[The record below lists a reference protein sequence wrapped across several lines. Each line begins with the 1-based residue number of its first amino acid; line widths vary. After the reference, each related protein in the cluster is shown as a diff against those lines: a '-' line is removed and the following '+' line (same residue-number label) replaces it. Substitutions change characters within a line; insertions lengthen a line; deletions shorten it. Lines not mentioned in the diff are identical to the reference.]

1 MRLMKKISLIFILL
15 LVSCESEKI
24 FNKYSFFV
32 AGHTY
37 GEPRIDNVGFHP
49 PFKDKF
55 NLINEDELIRFGV
68 LTGDIVITSTN
79 KNWDEIDEDLK
90 LLNYPVY
97 FTVGNHDVDNPKIFE
112 NRYGETYYS
121 FIYNNDLFIVLD
133 PNINNWNISGD
144 QLFFLKNTINR
155 NYYNVNNIF
164 VFFHQMLWW
173 DNNNK
178 FKNVKMNSIT
188 GRSNKINFWNEIEP
202 LFSSLNNKTYMFCGD
217 VGAWNNGSEFMY
229 HNDNNITYIASGM
242 GAGVRDNFVIVDVN
256 DGSVDFRLI
265 ALNNDN
271 INSLGYLTDYKLP

>member
-1 MRLMKKISLIFILL
+1 MKKKSLLLILLLL

-24 FNKYSFFV
+24 YKKYSFFV

-37 GEPRIDNVGFHP
+37 GEPRTDNVGFHP

-55 NLINEDELIRFGV
+55 KIINEDELISFGV

-97 FTVGNHDVDNPKIFE
+97 FAVGNHDVDKPKIFE

-121 FIYNNDLFIVLD
+121 FVFNNDLFIVLD
-133 PNINNWNISGD
+133 PNIDNWNISGD
-144 QLFFLKNTINR
+144 QLSFLKNTLNR

-202 LFSSLNNKTYMFCGD
+202 LFSTLNNKTYMFCGD

-229 HNDNNITYIASGM
+229 HNDDNITYIASGM
-242 GAGVRDNFVIVDVN
+242 GAGVRDNFVIVDVDN
-256 DGSVDFRLI
+256 GSVDFRLI
-265 ALNNDN
+265 ALNSDN